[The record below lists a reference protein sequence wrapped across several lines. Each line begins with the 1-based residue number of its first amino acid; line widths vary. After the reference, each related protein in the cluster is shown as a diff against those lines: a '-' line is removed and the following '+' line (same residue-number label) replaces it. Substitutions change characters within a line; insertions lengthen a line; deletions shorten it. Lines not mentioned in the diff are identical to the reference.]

1 MPINLSA
8 KPDFESTK
16 KEIEKYLTFLQ
27 HVENGDLVL
36 KNSAFNVGEGFS
48 IDTELTNILKAN
60 TFLLLYNLVESTI
73 RNLLWDIFLAL
84 QQDNVEYSQLVE
96 DVKRVLIERK
106 ISLDF
111 SSTNDTITNQVM
123 NIINSAFNDL
133 TILRP
138 SEKKDIFLEGGNL
151 GFDQIQ
157 KTFKKYG
164 IRNITENHI
173 SQPEYFNKTKANRNH
188 LAHGEKTF
196 KECGRDYTYSELKEY
211 NDSICEFLER
221 IMGVVENYIQQ
232 KSYKIVMI

>member
-8 KPDFESTK
+8 KPDFDNTK

-27 HVENGDLVL
+27 HVENGDLIL
-36 KNSAFNVGEGFS
+36 KNSIFNVEEGFS

-73 RNLLWDIFLAL
+73 RNLLWDIWRAL
-84 QQDNVEYSQLVE
+84 QQDGVEYSQLVE
-96 DVKRVLIERK
+96 EIKRILIERK

-111 SSTNDTITNQVM
+111 YSNNNTITNQVM
-123 NIINSAFNDL
+123 QVLNAVFSDL
-133 TILRP
+133 SVLHP
-138 SEKKDIFLEGGNL
+138 SEKRDIFLEGGNL
-151 GFDQIQ
+151 GFTEIQ

-164 IRNITENHI
+164 IRNITQNHS

-196 KECGRDYTYSELKEY
+196 KECGRDYTYAELKEY
-211 NDSICEFLER
+211 NNSICEFLER
-221 IMGVVENYIQQ
+221 VIGIVEVYIQN
-232 KSYKIVMI
+232 KNYKNI

>member
-84 QQDNVEYSQLVE
+84 QQDKVPYQELVQE
-96 DVKRVLIERK
+96 IKFLLIERK
-106 ISLDF
+106 VSVDF
-111 SSTNDTITNQVM
+111 SSTNETITKQM
-123 NIINSAFNDL
+123 LDILESAFTDL
-133 TILRP
+133 ELLHP
-138 SEKKDIFLEGGNL
+138 SEKRNIHLSGGNL
-151 GFDQIQ
+151 GFKEIQ
-157 KTFKKYG
+157 RTFKKYG
-164 IRNITENHI
+164 IKDITE
-173 SQPEYFNKTKANRNH
+173 SDKKQPNSFNETKEKRNS

-196 KECGRDYTYSELKEY
+196 KDCGKGYSYKDLKEH
-211 NDSICEFLER
+211 NDYIVEFLER
-221 IMGVVENYIQQ
+221 IIDVIENYIQN
-232 KSYKIVMI
+232 KSYKIVMV

>member
-16 KEIEKYLTFLQ
+16 KEIEKYLAFLQ
-27 HVENGDLVL
+27 HVENGNLVI
-36 KNSAFNVGEGFS
+36 KNSISNVGEGFS

-84 QQDNVEYSQLVE
+84 QQDSVEYSQLVDE
-96 DVKRVLIERK
+96 IKRVLIERK
-106 ISLDF
+106 ISLDLF
-111 SSTNDTITNQVM
+111 STNDTITNQVM
-123 NIINSAFNDL
+123 KVLNAAFNDFAAL
-133 TILRP
+133 HP
-138 SEKKDIFLEGGNL
+138 SEKKDIYLEGGNL
-151 GFDQIQ
+151 GFEQIQ

-164 IRNITENHI
+164 ITNITQNH
-173 SQPEYFNKTKANRNH
+173 STQPEYFNKTKANRNH

-196 KECGRDYTYSELKEY
+196 KECGKDYTFAELREY

-221 IMGVVENYIQQ
+221 IMGVVESYIQQ
-232 KSYKIVMI
+232 KSYKILMI